1 MTKRAVC
8 DGDWTSTRGR
18 VLAPASSTIYD
29 EGRRLAIDGAKA
41 TCGNCEGAFTICA
54 TGYDLF
60 DEGRQVVVDN
70 DLVLCPCRKNRV
82 FASPN
87 AGYLFET
94 RGAAA
99 RESAQDVSAPTTA
112 STLVFDEQVRA
123 PSHTSLQ
130 GCPSLIEHADGQTVF
145 GRVDTTG
152 LLPRVTTDGESEYAV
167 YWGDEA
173 LARHQGEQA

>member
-1 MTKRAVC
+1 MSKAAVC

-18 VLAPASSTIYD
+18 VFAPASSDIYD
-29 EGRRLAIDGAKA
+29 EGRRLAIDGAQA
-41 TCGNCEGAFTICA
+41 TCGNCQGVFTICA

-94 RGAAA
+94 KEAPSRETSPAGAAK
-99 RESAQDVSAPTTA
+99 EAPRI
-112 STLVFDEQVRA
+112 FDEQVRA
-123 PSHTSLQ
+123 SASSTSLQ
-130 GCPSLIEHADGQTVF
+130 DYPFLIERADGETLF
-145 GRVDTTG
+145 GRVDATG
-152 LLPRVTTDGESEYAV
+152 CLPRVTTDGADDYAV

-173 LARHQGEQA
+173 LARRLGDQP